1 MRDLLQQLERSLR
14 RGRHVAS
21 FDGLH
26 SVEPTDRVLLGCIK
40 LRSQAC
46 IRDLLRECRHDNA
59 CSYQEH
65 VPMVMLDPL
74 MSGVHVVRDAGP
86 DSSQLVRCDTDANP
100 RSADKDAAVRI
111 APLGNHLTAAQ
122 DGALHS
128 FVRTMRVPISVP
140 HSASGFLNGF
150 ALR

>member
-1 MRDLLQQLERSLR
+1 
-14 RGRHVAS
+14 
-21 FDGLH
+21 
-26 SVEPTDRVLLGCIK
+26 
-40 LRSQAC
+40 
-46 IRDLLRECRHDNA
+46 
-59 CSYQEH
+59 
-65 VPMVMLDPL
+65 MVMLDPL

-86 DSSQLVRCDTDANP
+86 DSSQLVRCDADANP